1 MENSQLNDEGVR
13 MKPWHMLVCG
23 GLVAIGVVLAVAGAS
38 AFAFLPALGCAAMMG
53 MMVWMM
59 VRGHGH

>member
-1 MENSQLNDEGVR
+1 
-13 MKPWHMLVCG
+13 LV
-23 GLVAIGVVLAVAGAS
+23 GLGVVLVVTGAD

-59 VRGHGH
+59 VRGHGHGG

>member
-1 MENSQLNDEGVR
+1 
-13 MKPWHMLVCG
+13 MKAWHMWACAALAAAAIVLVVTG
-23 GLVAIGVVLAVAGAS
+23 AGAL
-38 AFAFLPALGCAAMMG
+38 AFLAPLGCAAMMG